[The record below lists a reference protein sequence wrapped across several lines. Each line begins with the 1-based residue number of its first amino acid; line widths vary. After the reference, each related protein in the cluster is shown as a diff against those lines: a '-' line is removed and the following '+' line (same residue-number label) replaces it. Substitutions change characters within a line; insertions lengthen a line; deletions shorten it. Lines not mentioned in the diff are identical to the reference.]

1 MQLEPTDSHA
11 LSDRLLRAA
20 RGHRQALHTLA
31 LLLVELVDGRHDRA
45 LGYASLG
52 EYAAKV
58 LDLPP
63 RQVKD
68 LLRIGR
74 ALPRLPKV
82 AAAMQA
88 GALDWTKVRELVR
101 VATPETEAE
110 WVTRAGERTS
120 RVLEQEVA
128 RSLRGS
134 LPPETG
140 EPQRT
145 PARGGVLF
153 QMEAVDRAVVFDGIA
168 VFRARTGVSTAEV
181 EDGAILAAMAR
192 FVIAHAE
199 ATMTPVEVST
209 ATPGASTESTDERSP
224 EPEGPTPVMA
234 AGAPTGERYQIVLD
248 QCPGCAATTSGGAEV
263 SDTIATEAACDAEI
277 VDMRPGPEQ
286 GHATRAVPPATRRKA
301 LHRAGGCCEVPG
313 CGNHLWLDVHHIW
326 EWARGGRHGMWN
338 LVVLCSTHHR
348 AAHAGC
354 LAIERLSTGA
364 VQVTHGDGRV
374 FVGRVPRAHVGRAG
388 PGRTAA

>member
-1 MQLEPTDSHA
+1 
-11 LSDRLLRAA
+11 
-20 RGHRQALHTLA
+20 
-31 LLLVELVDGRHDRA
+31 
-45 LGYASLG
+45 
-52 EYAAKV
+52 
-58 LDLPP
+58 
-63 RQVKD
+63 
-68 LLRIGR
+68 
-74 ALPRLPKV
+74 
-82 AAAMQA
+82 MQA

-120 RVLEQEVA
+120 RVLEEEVA
-128 RSLRGS
+128 RSRRGE
-134 LPPETG
+134 LPSEPG
-140 EPQRT
+140 EPERT
-145 PARGGVLF
+145 PARGGVF
-153 QMEAVDRAVVFDGIA
+153 FKMEAVERAVVFDGIA
-168 VFRARTGVSTAEV
+168 VFRARTGVSAAEV

-209 ATPGASTESTDERSP
+209 ATPGASTDEVSP
-224 EPEGPTPVMA
+224 EHDDGAT
-234 AGAPTGERYQIVLD
+234 AGGADAAPTGERYQIVLD
-248 QCPGCAATTSGGAEV
+248 QCPGCAATTSRGTEV
-263 SDTIATEAACDAEI
+263 SDTIVAEAACDAEI

-286 GHATRAVPPATRRKA
+286 GHATRAIPPAIRRKA

-313 CGNHLWLDVHHIW
+313 CANHLWLDVHHIW

-374 FVGRVPRAHVGRAG
+374 LVGRVPRAHVGLRRNSLG
-388 PGRTAA
+388 P